1 MKNKKNIY
9 LIGFIVLLID
19 QLVKLIIKNALSLNQ
34 EVIVIKNFFSI
45 HYLQNEGAAFSIFQN
60 KTLFLILTA
69 LICLVILI
77 IYIQKENNLNKISTI
92 SLGLL
97 LAGISG
103 NLIDR
108 LIYKK
113 VIDFLSFTIFNYDF
127 AVFNIA
133 DIGITCGIFIFAL
146 LFCLRVFKKD
156 GNK

>member
-133 DIGITCGIFIFAL
+133 DIAITTGVL
-146 LFCLRVFKKD
+146 LLLINCIKEELTSKK
-156 GNK
+156 

>member
-133 DIGITCGIFIFAL
+133 DIAITTGAL
-146 LFCLRVFKKD
+146 LLLINCIKEELTSKK
-156 GNK
+156 

>member
-60 KTLFLILTA
+60 KALFLILTA

-133 DIGITCGIFIFAL
+133 DIAITTGAL
-146 LFCLRVFKKD
+146 LLLINCIKEELTSKK
-156 GNK
+156 

>member
-77 IYIQKENNLNKISTI
+77 IYIQKENNLNKISNI

-133 DIGITCGIFIFAL
+133 DIAITTGAL
-146 LFCLRVFKKD
+146 LLLINCIKEELTSKK
-156 GNK
+156 

>member
-19 QLVKLIIKNALSLNQ
+19 QIVKLIIKNVLSLNQ

-69 LICLVILI
+69 LICLVVLI
-77 IYIQKENNLNKISTI
+77 TYIQKENNLNKISTI

-97 LAGISG
+97 LAGITG

-133 DIGITCGIFIFAL
+133 DIAITTGVFL
-146 LFCLRVFKKD
+146 LLISCIKEELTSKK
-156 GNK
+156 

>member
-77 IYIQKENNLNKISTI
+77 IYIQKESNLNKISTI

-133 DIGITCGIFIFAL
+133 DIAITTGAL
-146 LFCLRVFKKD
+146 LLLINCIKEELTSKK
-156 GNK
+156 

>member
-113 VIDFLSFTIFNYDF
+113 VIDFLSFTIFSYDF

-133 DIGITCGIFIFAL
+133 DIAITIGAL
-146 LFCLRVFKKD
+146 LLLINCIKEELTSKK
-156 GNK
+156 

>member
-1 MKNKKNIY
+1 MKSKKNIY
-9 LIGFIVLLID
+9 LIGFIILLID
-19 QLVKLIIKNALSLNQ
+19 QIVKLIIKNVLSLNQ

-69 LICLVILI
+69 LICLIVLI
-77 IYIQKENNLNKISTI
+77 IYVQKENNLNKISTI

-97 LAGISG
+97 LAGITG

-133 DIGITCGIFIFAL
+133 DIAITTGVFL
-146 LFCLRVFKKD
+146 LLISCIKEELISK
-156 GNK
+156 NK

>member
-19 QLVKLIIKNALSLNQ
+19 QLVKLIIKNVLSLNQ

-133 DIGITCGIFIFAL
+133 DIAITTGAL
-146 LFCLRVFKKD
+146 LLLINCIKEELTSKK
-156 GNK
+156 

>member
-77 IYIQKENNLNKISTI
+77 IYIQKENSLNKISTI

-133 DIGITCGIFIFAL
+133 DIAITIGAL
-146 LFCLRVFKKD
+146 LLLINCIKEELTSKK
-156 GNK
+156 

>member
-133 DIGITCGIFIFAL
+133 DIAITIGAL
-146 LFCLRVFKKD
+146 LLLINCIKEELTSKK
-156 GNK
+156 

>member
-108 LIYKK
+108 LIYKN

-133 DIGITCGIFIFAL
+133 DIAITTGAL
-146 LFCLRVFKKD
+146 LLLINCIKEELTSKK
-156 GNK
+156 

>member
-1 MKNKKNIY
+1 M
-9 LIGFIVLLID
+9 LID
-19 QLVKLIIKNALSLNQ
+19 QLVKLIIKNVLSLNQ

-60 KTLFLILTA
+60 KTLFLILVA
-69 LICLVILI
+69 LICLVVLI

-133 DIGITCGIFIFAL
+133 DIAITTGAFL
-146 LFCLRVFKKD
+146 LLINCIKEELTSKKK
-156 GNK
+156 NK